1 MLLVARLL
9 GHDRNNVC
17 HYTCLC
23 MLIYVCAH
31 TCRSQEARQ
40 FWVLDSEA
48 TEETKEDWIS
58 KLFKLSD
65 NESPTSKGRASP
77 NGKKTKRSNAK
88 GKANGKAAKKACESQ
103 CLCNMIP

>member
-1 MLLVARLL
+1 MCTAVPDGRTL
-9 GHDRNNVC
+9 
-17 HYTCLC
+17 
-23 MLIYVCAH
+23 
-31 TCRSQEARQ
+31 
-40 FWVLDSEA
+40 FK
-48 TEETKEDWIS
+48 TKEDWIS

-88 GKANGKAAKKACESQ
+88 GKADGKAAKKACESQ